1 MRHYKASLPF
11 ILITVFVDVLG
22 IGLMLPVLPALSVIA
37 TAGGRSC
44 CYPFSG

>member
-22 IGLMLPVLPALSVIA
+22 IGLMLPVLPTPTRFRFLK
-37 TAGGRSC
+37 TW
-44 CYPFSG
+44 